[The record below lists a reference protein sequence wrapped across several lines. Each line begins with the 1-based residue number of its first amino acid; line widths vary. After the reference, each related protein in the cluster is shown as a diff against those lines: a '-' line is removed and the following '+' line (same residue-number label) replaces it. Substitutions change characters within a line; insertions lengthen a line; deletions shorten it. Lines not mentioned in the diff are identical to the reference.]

1 MKRFLLILTTLLA
14 FLAADLA
21 AQPGGRGPK
30 GRPDSTQTASG
41 AERVQALKVA
51 FITKRLNL
59 TPAEAEK
66 FWPVY
71 NEYQDQREV
80 VRRQQQEN
88 RRKVREQADQLS
100 PEELLR
106 LADEEMVLRRKDLDL
121 QQEMHDKLKK
131 VLPAKKLAQLY
142 VAEEDFK
149 KELLRILTEDNPG
162 QGNKPPKGGN

>member
-30 GRPDSTQTASG
+30 GKPDSTQTASG

-59 TPAEAEK
+59 TSSEAEK

-71 NEYQDQREV
+71 NEYQDQRDA

-88 RRKVREQADQLS
+88 RQKIREQADQLS
-100 PEELLR
+100 EQELLR
-106 LADEEMVLRRKDLDL
+106 LADEELSLRQKDIDL
-121 QQEMHDKLKK
+121 QTEMHEKLKK
-131 VLPAKKLAQLY
+131 VIPAKKLAQLY

-149 KELLRILTEDNPG
+149 KELLRILTEDSPG
-162 QGNKPPKGGN
+162 ARPPKGGR